1 MKMYLSELE
10 GKKEEPIQNN
20 VVDYIVDCRE
30 SQAEKQSKRASP
42 ARQEKSLFQAVPVA
56 LAICDD

>member
-1 MKMYLSELE
+1 MYLSELE

-30 SQAEKQSKRASP
+30 SQAEKQSNN
-42 ARQEKSLFQAVPVA
+42 
-56 LAICDD
+56 